1 MKQTSIIKSS
11 KKLKNNWDE
20 ISPEKICCLS
30 RIWHYL
36 CFKKCNHF
44 IPYDGY
50 SGFFF
55 YFLNEEKAATNNY
68 NFCPVIYLNQ
78 KSCVLSLK
86 KYICWS
92 SWYVKMVD
100 SQILYRISRSFRVSQ
115 NLRKRGIFFFLLIC
129 VNYFFCDSKS
139 FLYNKQYQ
147 I

>member
-1 MKQTSIIKSS
+1 MKLVRKKYAVFQEYGIIYV
-11 KKLKNNWDE
+11 LKNAIILFLMMD
-20 ISPEKICCLS
+20 IQV
-30 RIWHYL
+30 
-36 CFKKCNHF
+36 
-44 IPYDGY
+44 
-50 SGFFF
+50 FFF

-139 FLYNKQYQ
+139 FLLIKQYQ